1 MKIKEITRFLEGIA
15 PLNYQESYD
24 NSGLIVGD
32 EDMQVTSVLIC
43 LDSVEEVIEE
53 AIENGCNLVIA
64 HHPIIFSGLKKL
76 NGKNHIERTIIKAIK
91 NDIAIYAIHTNL
103 DNIKGGVSSK
113 IADLLDLKNQQ
124 ILLPKRDLFRK
135 LEVYVPKE
143 SAEEVQNAL
152 FASGAGSIGDYKN
165 CSFQSEGVGTFFPKE
180 DSQPSIGEVGT
191 QERVEEVKIE
201 VIFPKNIEK
210 SLLIGMKN
218 VHPYEEVA
226 YQIYILD
233 NVVPQVGSG
242 VVGKLNEEVTSEE
255 FLKTLKNT
263 MKTDCIRHT
272 KLVKNTIKKVAV
284 CGGSGSFLLNNAK
297 EVGADIFIT
306 GDFKYHEFFNAENNI
321 IIADVGH
328 YESEQFT
335 KELIYNLLINNFSK
349 FAVLL
354 SKINTNPINYLSNGE
369 KDN

>member
-1 MKIKEITRFLEGIA
+1 MKIKEITQFLEGIA

-32 EDMQVTSVLIC
+32 EDTQVTSVLIC

-53 AIENGCNLVIA
+53 AISNDCNLIIA

-76 NGKNHIERTIIKAIK
+76 NGKNYIERTIIKAIK

-113 IADLLDLKNQQ
+113 IADKLGLKNQQ
-124 ILLPKRDLFRK
+124 ILSPKRDLLRK

-143 SAEEVQNAL
+143 NVEEVQNAL
-152 FASGAGSIGDYKN
+152 FSSGAGSIGDYKN
-165 CSFQSEGVGTFFPKE
+165 CSFQSVGVGTFLPSEDASPKV
-180 DSQPSIGEVGT
+180 GEKGK
-191 QERVEEVKIE
+191 QERVEEIKIE

-210 SLLIGMKN
+210 SLLNKMKN
-218 VHPYEEVA
+218 AHPYEEVA
-226 YQIYILD
+226 YQIYLLD
-233 NVVPQVGSG
+233 NVFPQVGSG
-242 VVGKLNEEVTSEE
+242 IVGELKEEVDSEE
-255 FLKTLKNT
+255 FLEILKRT
-263 MKTDCIRHT
+263 MNTDCIRHT
-272 KLVKNTIKKVAV
+272 KLVRSTIRKVAV

-297 EVGADIFIT
+297 GVGADIFIT
-306 GDFKYHEFFNAENNI
+306 SDFKYHEFFTAENNI

-335 KELIYNLLINNFSK
+335 KELIYDLLINNFSK

-354 SKINTNPINYLSNGE
+354 SKINTNPINYL
-369 KDN
+369 